1 MKNVIKELSQK
12 FDNELAIK
20 DKKSLF
26 VNETNEKLFNEIK
39 QKNKK
44 LVDDI
49 KKNIDL
55 NNQLIS
61 DKKELENIILNQ
73 EEKIKKLKRVYTQ
86 SEETSLSHRM
96 DRSKSILLNKN
107 ISFIPLQNN
116 KENIINTKIIKTK
129 RNSCI
134 QSIPSIGEGFI
145 LSTIK

>member
-20 DKKSLF
+20 EKKSLF

-44 LVDDI
+44 LVEDI
-49 KKNIDL
+49 KKYIDL

-107 ISFIPLQNN
+107 NSFIPLQNN

-134 QSIPSIGEGFI
+134 QSISSIGEGFI
-145 LSTIK
+145 LPTIK

>member
-20 DKKSLF
+20 EKKSLF

-49 KKNIDL
+49 KKYIDL

-61 DKKELENIILNQ
+61 
-73 EEKIKKLKRVYTQ
+73 KI
-86 SEETSLSHRM
+86 
-96 DRSKSILLNKN
+96 
-107 ISFIPLQNN
+107 
-116 KENIINTKIIKTK
+116 
-129 RNSCI
+129 
-134 QSIPSIGEGFI
+134 
-145 LSTIK
+145 

>member
-20 DKKSLF
+20 EKKSLF

-107 ISFIPLQNN
+107 NSFIPLQNN
-116 KENIINTKIIKTK
+116 KENIINTKK
-129 RNSCI
+129 
-134 QSIPSIGEGFI
+134 
-145 LSTIK
+145 

>member
-20 DKKSLF
+20 EKKSLF

-44 LVDDI
+44 LVDEI

-107 ISFIPLQNN
+107 NSFIPLQNN
-116 KENIINTKIIKTK
+116 KENIINTKLIKTK